1 MIEDRYY
8 KPTVGAIS
16 RSRFLVKSTII
27 KSPISDLPFAS
38 PFIAHLVESE
48 AEDAIT
54 PQKSEAIALGM

>member
-27 KSPISDLPFAS
+27 KSPIPDLPFAS
-38 PFIAHLVESE
+38 PFIAHLVYSE
-48 AEDAIT
+48 AEDVLT
-54 PQKSEAIALGM
+54 P